1 MKSFEHVDA
10 GSLEEAVSLLRKY
23 GGKGCVMAGGTD
35 LLGVL
40 KDRILPDYPE
50 VLINLKTI
58 PAMDAVDETSEGLRI
73 GALAKLAELASSSLI
88 RGRYAILSQ
97 AAESVASPEIRNMGT
112 IGGNLCQDV
121 RCWYYRYPHHMGG
134 RMLCLRKGTGPCH
147 AVKGDNRY
155 HAILGAKKCF
165 AVCPSDTAIALSAL
179 RAEIEVVGE
188 KGGRTLPVEAFF
200 TPLGNA
206 LEKGELV
213 KEIRIPDPPAGC
225 RQAFLK
231 FTERRPIDF
240 AVASVAA
247 VIQMQDARCV
257 EARVFLGGVAPMPW
271 RAAAAEQSL
280 VGKTMDP
287 STAEEAARA
296 SVAGAKPLRGN
307 AYKIEIVKALVTR
320 ALLS

>member
-1 MKSFEHVDA
+1 MKPFEHVHA
-10 GSLEEAVSLLRKY
+10 GSIEEALSLLRQY
-23 GGKGCVMAGGTD
+23 GGKGLLMAGGTD

-40 KDRILPDYPE
+40 KDQILQDYPE

-58 PAMDAVDETSEGLRI
+58 PNLETIEESSGGLRI
-73 GALAKLAELASSSLI
+73 GALAKLAHIASSPLVQS
-88 RGRYAILSQ
+88 RYAALSQ

-112 IGGNLCQDV
+112 LGGNLCQDV

-165 AVCPSDTAIALSAL
+165 VVCPSDTAIALSAL
-179 RAEIEVVGE
+179 RAEIDVVGE
-188 KGGRTLPVEAFF
+188 KGKRTLPVEEFF
-200 TPLGNA
+200 KPLGNA

-213 KEIRIPDPPAGC
+213 KEIRIPDSPAGC

-247 VIQMQDARCV
+247 VIRMQDARCV

-271 RAAAAEQSL
+271 RAAAAEECL
-280 VGKTMDP
+280 LGKSIDP
-287 STAEEAARA
+287 SAAEEAARA

-307 AYKIEIVKALVTR
+307 AYKIEIVKALVKR
-320 ALLS
+320 AVLS

>member
-1 MKSFEHVDA
+1 MKPFEHVDA

-40 KDRILPDYPE
+40 KDQILQDYPE

-58 PAMDAVDETSEGLRI
+58 PALEVIEETSGGLRI
-73 GALAKLAELASSSLI
+73 GALAKLAHISSSPLVQS
-88 RGRYAILSQ
+88 RYPALSQ

-112 IGGNLCQDV
+112 LSGNLCQEV

-147 AVKGDNRY
+147 AVTGDNRY
-155 HAILGAKKCF
+155 HAIFGAKKCF

-188 KGGRTLPVEAFF
+188 KGSRTIPVEAFF
-200 TPLGNA
+200 TPLGND
-206 LEKGELV
+206 LENGELV
-213 KEIRIPDPPAGC
+213 KEIRIPGLPAGC
-225 RQAFLK
+225 RQSFLK

-247 VIQMQDARCV
+247 VIRMQDARCV

-271 RAAAAEQSL
+271 RAAASEQSL
-280 VGKTMDP
+280 VGKSMDP
-287 STAEEAARA
+287 STVEEAARA

-307 AYKIEIVKALVTR
+307 AYKIEIVKALVKR
-320 ALLS
+320 AILS